1 MEENQIIEWKENW
14 RDEYLKWI
22 CGFANAQGGT
32 LFIGK
37 NDQGETIGL
46 SNAKALLEEIPNKIK
61 DILGIVADVD
71 LKNEKGKEFIEIHV
85 DACPFPV
92 NYKGQ
97 YHYRSGSTKQE
108 LTGNALNTFLLKKYG
123 LHWDA
128 IPLTHLSVDMLESEA
143 FKLFT
148 KKAVKSK
155 RLGDEVL
162 TESQE
167 SILRKLLLFEG
178 SQLKKAT
185 ALLFYEEPEQFV
197 TGAFIKI
204 GFFRTNADL
213 IYQDEIHGNL
223 FLQVDKALDLLLTKY
238 MKAYIS
244 YEGLQRIETYLFPA
258 PALREALLN
267 AVIHKDYSSGNPIQI
282 SVYENK
288 IMFWNAGQLPVNFTI
303 DTLFK
308 KHPSIP
314 YNPLIASAF
323 FRAGYIEAWGRGIE
337 KITNECRLANVPLPE
352 FDYQFP
358 GLMVIFDAGDISHLE
373 EASTKTTYKVRRK
386 ASEKNVGEM
395 SEKNVGEISE
405 KILDKASKKIL
416 DLIEMDMFITI
427 AELAKKTNLTSR
439 SIERHL
445 KQLQI
450 QNRLQRIG
458 PDRGGYWKVV

>member
-1 MEENQIIEWKENW
+1 M
-14 RDEYLKWI
+14 
-22 CGFANAQGGT
+22 
-32 LFIGK
+32 
-37 NDQGETIGL
+37 
-46 SNAKALLEEIPNKIK
+46 
-61 DILGIVADVD
+61 
-71 LKNEKGKEFIEIHV
+71 
-85 DACPFPV
+85 
-92 NYKGQ
+92 
-97 YHYRSGSTKQE
+97 
-108 LTGNALNTFLLKKYG
+108 LKKYG

-128 IPLTHLSVDMLESEA
+128 VPIPYLLPENLESEA
-143 FKLFT
+143 FKLFA
-148 KKAVKSK
+148 KKAVKRK

-178 SQLKKAT
+178 SYLKKAT

-258 PALREALLN
+258 SALREALLN

-288 IMFWNAGQLPVNFTI
+288 IMFWNSGQLPVNFTI

-337 KITNECRLANVPLPE
+337 KITNEC
-352 FDYQFP
+352 
-358 GLMVIFDAGDISHLE
+358 
-373 EASTKTTYKVRRK
+373 
-386 ASEKNVGEM
+386 
-395 SEKNVGEISE
+395 
-405 KILDKASKKIL
+405 
-416 DLIEMDMFITI
+416 
-427 AELAKKTNLTSR
+427 
-439 SIERHL
+439 
-445 KQLQI
+445 
-450 QNRLQRIG
+450 
-458 PDRGGYWKVV
+458 